1 MLQLLGVT
9 EKVLLT
15 QNMFFGANE
24 YCEIESHAARLRGK
38 EERDGASI

>member
-15 QNMFFGANE
+15 SKHVFGVNE